1 MLKNNLNNIISE
13 EIRQIINNTIYKS
26 DLDRY
31 YIHEGLLYE
40 NPNQAIK
47 FLKEKNL
54 DPTTN
59 PNGKEILDD
68 INNITR
74 GDGYTFLL
82 TKFYINER
90 MPIDDLSKLHDY
102 LKQNKEH
109 INRLPKPVVTYNTYR
124 ELRNDLDN
132 MEGMRAYKKLYN
144 ELPANFKQEF
154 NNELTDVEKQHFGK
168 LAIEFY
174 KTLNPKQQEF
184 FLKKLKGY
192 DSIVT
197 IIEHLI
203 NYIRAIENN
212 EDYNSIKQKIES
224 TPNTYIAYDN
234 PEQGI
239 IIAHV
244 NSFEASE
251 VLGCTTSWCISREPS
266 RWREYKQGGNKYF
279 FIWDFNYPVENT
291 KYLIGTAFNKK
302 NPEKSQT
309 HLKDDKQTNLEDVVS
324 DKGLN
329 FDIFNNY
336 VDEFNA
342 NNINQYKNNSGLID
356 ALKNYNIDDDNNR
369 LIEIVENSEIIQ
381 ELEGEVSGDKNFI
394 QLGLNEDKMKEM
406 LGLEDD
412 YEYDDVVNYAYH
424 DYNHDTD
431 SDDLNYIH
439 NYLSDDNIKLLIEL
453 AIKMGAPESLYNNFK
468 EESGAINEFLEEY
481 DLGDISSTF
490 LYELSNAKH
499 DAESQAAKDLL
510 NKIPFDVYDGDFKVK
525 KMLQYVIDNNLTA
538 DNFDDLIEQIK
549 NTLPNFSLDTIYG
562 SDIDTDNLNREI
574 NDKLKDLISDLN
586 DEDSDFHDR
595 TKKINDI
602 QNELKKLGFVN
613 NSYGGYI
620 KQMDNM
626 NININDFDNISSSDK
641 ANESDGAYVTAKII
655 YKDDY
660 YNKLG
665 QEAPQNKIVKIPIEK
680 LKNYVNQ
687 HTLNLEYKLMKIN
700 NIINEELNN
709 IFNLNQEGVADKYG
723 EKFGLAN
730 PDDEMNRIALS
741 GIKQDDMGKFIG
753 TYRNGELNV
762 YLNPKSLNNFDS
774 DVRAV
779 THIDGNLYIFQTN
792 ESGYHSIITF
802 VVNNS
807 KTNDNIGDAYTGKEN
822 LTWHRIG
829 KTNDFGLSVS
839 SKFYPQY
846 PEIQQYVIE
855 NLKNSRIVNPQFN
868 FIPMYWED
876 LKKIQYD
883 AKELISKNPYGFKP
897 IDKNTSVEDIYD
909 IIKSNNTYAGLVKYI
924 DSIKKQN
931 PRNLKELTIILATI
945 ADEIDNDEYQMY
957 EYKAL
962 SELIDRIYR
971 SAL

>member
-13 EIRQIINNTIYKS
+13 EIRQIVNNTIYKS

-59 PNGKEILDD
+59 PDGKEILDD

-144 ELPANFKQEF
+144 ELPTNFKQEF

-168 LAIEFY
+168 LAVEFY

-244 NSFEASE
+244 NSFKASE

-279 FIWDFNYPVENT
+279 FIWDFNYPVENV
-291 KYLIGTAFNKK
+291 KYLTGTAFNKK
-302 NPEKSQT
+302 NPKNSQT
-309 HLKDDKQTNLEDVVS
+309 HLKDDTQTNLEAIVS

-336 VDEFNA
+336 VDDFNA
-342 NNINQYKNNSGLID
+342 NNANNNQSGLID

-381 ELEGEVSGDKNFI
+381 DLGGEVSGDKNYI
-394 QLGLNEDKMKEM
+394 QLGLTNEQMKEM
-406 LGLEDD
+406 LGLADD
-412 YEYDDVVNYAYH
+412 YDYDDVVNYAYQ
-424 DYNHDTD
+424 DNSRDTD
-431 SDDLNYIH
+431 SDDLNYMH
-439 NYLSDDNIKLLIEL
+439 NNLSSDNIKLLIEL
-453 AIKMGAPESLYNNFK
+453 AIKMGASKDLYNNFK

-481 DLGDISSTF
+481 KLDDVSDTY
-490 LYELSNAKH
+490 LYELSDAHNSAEKNA
-499 DAESQAAKDLL
+499 AEDLL

-525 KMLQYVIDNNLTA
+525 KMLQYVVDNNLTA
-538 DNFDDLIEQIK
+538 DNFDDLVEQVK
-549 NTLPNFSLDTIYG
+549 NTLPTISLDAIYG
-562 SDIDTDNLNREI
+562 ADIDTDQLNREI
-574 NDKLKDLISDLN
+574 NDKLNDLIYDLN
-586 DEDSDFHDR
+586 DEDSDFYDR
-595 TKKINDI
+595 TKKINEI

-626 NININDFDNISSSDK
+626 NIHINDFDNISSSDN
-641 ANESDGAYVTAKII
+641 ANESNSAYITAEIV

-660 YNKLG
+660 YDKLD
-665 QEAPQNKIVKIPIEK
+665 QPTPQNKIVKIPIEK

-687 HTLNLEYKLMKIN
+687 HTLNLENKIMKIN

-709 IFNLNQEGVADKYG
+709 IFKLNQEGVADKYG

-730 PDDEMNRIALS
+730 PDDEMNRIAMS
-741 GIKQDDMGKFIG
+741 GLKPEGNM
-753 TYRNGELNV
+753 GELVAVYRDTNI
-762 YLNPKSLNNFDS
+762 YLNPTSLQNFDS

-779 THIDGNLYIFQTN
+779 SHIDGNFFIFQTN
-792 ESGYHSIITF
+792 DGGYHSVISNA
-802 VVNNS
+802 VNNS
-807 KTNDNIGDAYTGKEN
+807 NKSNYEIGDAYDGKKN
-822 LTWHRIG
+822 LTWHRIR
-829 KTNDFGLSVS
+829 KTNDFGFSVS

-846 PEIQQYVIE
+846 EELQQFVTT
-855 NLKNSRIVNPQFN
+855 NLKNLRAKNPEFN
-868 FIPMYWED
+868 FIPIYWED
-876 LKKIQYD
+876 LLIRPYD
-883 AKELISKNPYGFKP
+883 AKDLIRKNPYGFKP
-897 IDKNTSVEDIYD
+897 INKNSSVEDIYD
-909 IIKSNNTYAGLVKYI
+909 IIETNNTYAGLVKYI
-924 DSIKKQN
+924 DWLRKQN
-931 PRNLKELTIILATI
+931 PANLKELTILFGTI
-945 ADEIDNDEYQMY
+945 ADNM
-957 EYKAL
+957 
-962 SELIDRIYR
+962 SEEEDYNYNRLAELLERIYR
-971 SAL
+971 NALNN